1 MVHQKVRENLDAK
14 VGNMLEQLRESV
26 GTYLESTVNDDRIA
40 NIIAE
45 LREKIENQR
54 RRVEAAKD

>member
-1 MVHQKVRENLDAK
+1 VHQKVRENLDAQ

>member
-1 MVHQKVRENLDAK
+1 MVHQKVRENLDAQ

>member
-1 MVHQKVRENLDAK
+1 MRENLDAQ

>member
-1 MVHQKVRENLDAK
+1 MVHQKVRENLDAQ

-45 LREKIENQR
+45 LREKIESQR

>member
-1 MVHQKVRENLDAK
+1 LVHQKVRENLDAQ

>member
-1 MVHQKVRENLDAK
+1 MHQKVRENLDAQ
-14 VGNMLEQLRESV
+14 VGNMLEQLRVSV

-54 RRVEAAKD
+54 RRVEAAKE

>member
-1 MVHQKVRENLDAK
+1 MHQKVRENLDVQ
-14 VGNMLEQLRESV
+14 VGNMLEQLRASV
-26 GTYLESTVNDDRIA
+26 GSYLESTVNDDRIE